1 MDLSTTFLGEIVTL
15 PIGIAPTATQTLAHP
30 DGEQATAK
38 GNISMQATYSLAGGP
53 FYISLGCRKVKP
65 LVFFFWFFFWG
76 GRGWHS
82 PKFCTGSLTSTALD
96 GMQFDMHCSCNLPIS
111 QVSAST

>member
-1 MDLSTTFLGEIVTL
+1 MDLSTTFLGETVTL

-53 FYISLGCRKVKP
+53 FYIFLGCRKVKP
-65 LVFFFWFFFWG
+65 LFFFWFFLG
-76 GRGWHS
+76 GEGVAFTKVLYRELDEHSIGWN
-82 PKFCTGSLTSTALD
+82 A
-96 GMQFDMHCSCNLPIS
+96 
-111 QVSAST
+111 V